1 MMVLESSQVQVRFRR
16 DLISSLLLCFFP
28 GPKPQDFLLQFS
40 LVLMPFQPTRNQA
53 NFFEAIWISSWTMKY
68 PQNNLSLS
76 SLKVVVRYRF
86 IQNHAGM
93 QGHIARDIEPGVR
106 IEVFGFFDFFG
117 SAVIRHRHI
126 FQMDLMALSLPQV
139 RERAYVSSID
149 DRKQAE
155 RIDKI
160 ASEIA
165 ASSSA
170 PEW

>member
-1 MMVLESSQVQVRFRR
+1 
-16 DLISSLLLCFFP
+16 
-28 GPKPQDFLLQFS
+28 
-40 LVLMPFQPTRNQA
+40 
-53 NFFEAIWISSWTMKY
+53 MKY

-106 IEVFGFFDFFG
+106 IEVFDFFDFFG